1 MRSTISSIVRGELPK
16 LEACE
21 EESIK
26 EKNDGELFWKFGGLV
41 FKEWLGVEEMFLEG
55 EFGSK
60 DENQ

>member
-1 MRSTISSIVRGELPK
+1 MVGESKVRWVQASKLRSTISSIVRGELPK

-41 FKEWLGVEEMFLEG
+41 FKE
-55 EFGSK
+55 
-60 DENQ
+60 